1 MEEVSSR
8 AWLIEISVVVDNHD
22 MGPASGQN
30 NGIFRALMNMQ
41 RIVGVDNWMDEDEE
55 TDFYTL

>member
-1 MEEVSSR
+1 
-8 AWLIEISVVVDNHD
+8 